1 MTKGEPMTIRIASPE
16 GSVGRPERT
25 LARSPELL
33 TGRRLVVLDNG
44 KPGAEPL
51 LRRMAE
57 GLASRT
63 GALLVGVRRKRTA
76 ATPCEDEL
84 VAELEQV
91 AELVITG
98 TAD

>member
-1 MTKGEPMTIRIASPE
+1 MSIRIHSPE
-16 GSVGRPERT
+16 GSVGRPERA

-33 TGRRLVVLDNG
+33 AGRRLAVLDNG
-44 KPGAEPL
+44 KPGAELL

-63 GALLVGVRRKRTA
+63 GAAFVGVRRKRTA

-84 VAELEQV
+84 IGELEEA